1 MGIQLNGNNDNISAV
16 DGDLSITG
24 IATFNNAV
32 SVGNSVTATAFYGDG
47 TNLTG
52 ISASSDNII
61 EGNTK
66 AEVVDAGSNGHFKVE
81 TEGIERFRVISTGET
96 LIKDVDLIIGSGQ
109 NTQAQLNFFS
119 NNDNASGRYSRI
131 RKNYN
136 SPFNFEYFASTSDS
150 DQSHVF
156 YSDLTTERV
165 RISSDGNIGIHDT
178 SPPWP
183 LSIRKAVSGGTVS
196 GGAGIFMG
204 IQDNYPAI
212 QMNTASDAHGCIID
226 MGASGVDFKGRIE
239 YINGD
244 DYMRFFANGNEGLR
258 IDSNGKVKIGNSGGT
273 PDGKLHIDEI
283 GNGDIV
289 AELTSGSPMFTYRN
303 GTNAWFHAGKHP
315 SDDAF
320 VVTQGGT
327 TTATELLRITSAG
340 RIGIGENSPD
350 GMLHL
355 TGSVPA
361 IFLEDTSGTH
371 GQTIIE
377 QNNDNLK
384 IRCDAGNASSG
395 TGSNIRFEVD
405 STERLRI
412 QSNNGDILFGNYLGT
427 TNQPRVFFLDPTG
440 NFPDQSNRIG
450 LRISNGQSD
459 ASIRAYSNSNNW
471 DHVKFYSTHLSGGT
485 IVVSGSISQSGGNT
499 ISYNQTSDYRL
510 KENEVLISD
519 GITRLKQLKPYRFNW
534 KTDTSK
540 KVDGFYAHEVSGIVP
555 DAVTGEKDAVVT
567 QSMIDAGK
575 IDEAIGTPV
584 YQQMDHAKLVPLIT
598 AALQETVAKIET
610 LETKVET
617 LEQDNELLRK
627 KVLENVVRIV
637 NLENDSHE
645 H

>member
-24 IATFNNAV
+24 IVTFSQLDVGSNIKLGNAGV
-32 SVGNSVTATAFYGDG
+32 ITATSFVGSGA
-47 TNLTG
+47 NLTG
-52 ISASSDNII
+52 ITGTTINNNATTKFITGTNNANELDCEANLSYNNSQVTFASSNLLVNKSTSPTISVT
-61 EGNTK
+61 ETAGNKSGAFRANTDGVLLRSLGNYPLIFHTNQTER
-66 AEVVDAGSNGHFKVE
+66 AQIDGSGRFLIGTNGVFNAN
-81 TEGIERFRVISTGET
+81 SYSNN
-96 LIKDVDLIIGSGQ
+96 LIVYENGDVGMSIIGNNS
-109 NTQAQLNFFS
+109 NSNYASLYLSDTSTASRAYLEAQL
-119 NNDNASGRYSRI
+119 G
-131 RKNYN
+131 
-136 SPFNFEYFASTSDS
+136 
-150 DQSHVF
+150 
-156 YSDLTTERV
+156 
-165 RISSDGNIGIHDT
+165 
-178 SPPWP
+178 
-183 LSIRKAVSGGTVS
+183 
-196 GGAGIFMG
+196 
-204 IQDNYPAI
+204 
-212 QMNTASDAHGCIID
+212 
-226 MGASGVDFKGRIE
+226 
-239 YINGD
+239 
-244 DYMRFFANGNEGLR
+244 ANGNFTIGSSTNGPIRFVAGGLER
-258 IDSNGKVKIGNSGGT
+258 
-273 PDGKLHIDEI
+273 
-283 GNGDIV
+283 
-289 AELTSGSPMFTYRN
+289 
-303 GTNAWFHAGKHP
+303 
-315 SDDAF
+315 
-320 VVTQGGT
+320 
-327 TTATELLRITSAG
+327 LRITSAG
-340 RIGIGENSPD
+340 RVGIGEESPD

-355 TGSVPA
+355 KGGTPA

-395 TGSNIRFEVD
+395 TTSNIRFEVD
-405 STERLRI
+405 ATERLRI

-450 LRISNGQSD
+450 LRISNGYND
-459 ASIRAYSNSNNW
+459 ASIRAYSNNDGWS
-471 DHVKFYSTHLSGGT
+471 HVKFYSTHLSGGT
-485 IVVSGSISQSGGNT
+485 IVTSGSITQSGGNS
-499 ISYNQTSDYRL
+499 ISYNQASDYRL

-555 DAVTGEKDAVVT
+555 EAVTGEKDAVVT
-567 QSMIDAGK
+567 QAMIDAGE
-575 IDEAIGTPV
+575 IDEAIGNPV
-584 YQQMDHAKLVPLIT
+584 YQQMDFAKLVPLIT

>member
-24 IATFNNAV
+24 IVTFSQLDVGSNIKLGNAGV
-32 SVGNSVTATAFYGDG
+32 ITATSFVGSGA
-47 TNLTG
+47 NLTG
-52 ISASSDNII
+52 ITGTTINNNATTKFITGTNNANELDCEANLSYNNSQVTFASSNLLVNKSTSPTISVT
-61 EGNTK
+61 ETAGNKSGAFRANTDGVLLRSLGNYPLIFHTNQTER
-66 AEVVDAGSNGHFKVE
+66 AQIDGSGRFLIGTNGVFNAN
-81 TEGIERFRVISTGET
+81 SYSNN
-96 LIKDVDLIIGSGQ
+96 LIVYENGDVGMSIIGNNS
-109 NTQAQLNFFS
+109 NSNYASLYLSDTSTASRAYLEAQL
-119 NNDNASGRYSRI
+119 G
-131 RKNYN
+131 
-136 SPFNFEYFASTSDS
+136 
-150 DQSHVF
+150 
-156 YSDLTTERV
+156 
-165 RISSDGNIGIHDT
+165 
-178 SPPWP
+178 
-183 LSIRKAVSGGTVS
+183 
-196 GGAGIFMG
+196 
-204 IQDNYPAI
+204 
-212 QMNTASDAHGCIID
+212 
-226 MGASGVDFKGRIE
+226 
-239 YINGD
+239 
-244 DYMRFFANGNEGLR
+244 ANGNFTIGSSTNGPIRFVAGGLER
-258 IDSNGKVKIGNSGGT
+258 
-273 PDGKLHIDEI
+273 
-283 GNGDIV
+283 
-289 AELTSGSPMFTYRN
+289 
-303 GTNAWFHAGKHP
+303 
-315 SDDAF
+315 
-320 VVTQGGT
+320 
-327 TTATELLRITSAG
+327 LRITSAG
-340 RIGIGENSPD
+340 RVGIGEESPD

-355 TGSVPA
+355 KGGTPA

-405 STERLRI
+405 ATERLRI

-450 LRISNGQSD
+450 LRISNGYND
-459 ASIRAYSNSNNW
+459 ASIRAYSNNDGWS
-471 DHVKFYSTHLSGGT
+471 HVKFYSTHLSGGT
-485 IVVSGSISQSGGNT
+485 IVTSGSITQSGGNS
-499 ISYNQTSDYRL
+499 ISYNQASDYRL

-555 DAVTGEKDAVVT
+555 EAVTGEKDAVVT
-567 QSMIDAGK
+567 QAMIDAGE
-575 IDEAIGTPV
+575 IDEAIGNPV
-584 YQQMDHAKLVPLIT
+584 YQQMDFAKLVPLIT

>member
-24 IATFNNAV
+24 IVTFSQLDVGSNIKLGNAGV
-32 SVGNSVTATAFYGDG
+32 ITATSFVGSGA
-47 TNLTG
+47 NLTG
-52 ISASSDNII
+52 ITGTTINNNATTKFITGTNNANELDCEANLSYNNNLVTFASSNLLVNKSTSPTISVT
-61 EGNTK
+61 ETAGNKSGAFRANTDGVLLRSLGNYPLIFHTNQTER
-66 AEVVDAGSNGHFKVE
+66 AQIDGSGRFLIGTNGVFNAN
-81 TEGIERFRVISTGET
+81 SYSNN
-96 LIKDVDLIIGSGQ
+96 LIVYENGDVGMSIIGNNS
-109 NTQAQLNFFS
+109 NSNYASLYLSDTSTASRAYLEAQL
-119 NNDNASGRYSRI
+119 G
-131 RKNYN
+131 
-136 SPFNFEYFASTSDS
+136 
-150 DQSHVF
+150 
-156 YSDLTTERV
+156 
-165 RISSDGNIGIHDT
+165 
-178 SPPWP
+178 
-183 LSIRKAVSGGTVS
+183 
-196 GGAGIFMG
+196 
-204 IQDNYPAI
+204 
-212 QMNTASDAHGCIID
+212 
-226 MGASGVDFKGRIE
+226 
-239 YINGD
+239 
-244 DYMRFFANGNEGLR
+244 ANGNFTIGSSTNGPIRFVAGGLER
-258 IDSNGKVKIGNSGGT
+258 
-273 PDGKLHIDEI
+273 
-283 GNGDIV
+283 
-289 AELTSGSPMFTYRN
+289 
-303 GTNAWFHAGKHP
+303 
-315 SDDAF
+315 
-320 VVTQGGT
+320 
-327 TTATELLRITSAG
+327 LRITSAG
-340 RIGIGENSPD
+340 RVGIGEESPD

-355 TGSVPA
+355 KGGTPA

-405 STERLRI
+405 ATERLRI

-450 LRISNGQSD
+450 LRISNGYND
-459 ASIRAYSNSNNW
+459 ASIRAYSNNDGWS
-471 DHVKFYSTHLSGGT
+471 HVKFYSTHLSGGT
-485 IVVSGSISQSGGNT
+485 IVTSGSITQSGGNS
-499 ISYNQTSDYRL
+499 ISYNQASDYRL

-555 DAVTGEKDAVVT
+555 EAVTGEKDAVVT
-567 QSMIDAGK
+567 QAMIDAGE
-575 IDEAIGTPV
+575 IDEAIGNPV
-584 YQQMDHAKLVPLIT
+584 YQQMDFAKLVPLIT